1 MFPSRTLN
9 AEYCAFLAQQE
20 LVTIMPLFTLDS
32 ISLLSGNF
40 GPFRLHHETSVPL
53 WLALLL
59 RKSKVCIIRPPAWL
73 GIDSLQIVLRYE
85 KNNDS
90 FYALPHYATEI
101 TSMLLNECE
110 EDFGS
115 DRADLIGKLVG
126 EILIHRWTKVLR
138 DLEIFRTSGIITPG
152 VRVTNLIASE
162 FRRLRPIML
171 RILDDGAD
179 FELMYHKNLE
189 TSSERSSTFTD
200 LSPTTGYTLG
210 TTRATDFED
219 LGTSATKTVDSSLV
233 TPIRTST
240 EYEGSRVVSTRATT
254 SEGVLTDSASRPTGH
269 SGDRLQD
276 ETQPSRRR
284 DEAENPLDTLEEYT
298 PVRPSHTRR
307 RRTLRDI

>member
-59 RKSKVCIIRPPAWL
+59 RKSKVLHNSSSSMAW

-110 EDFGS
+110 EG
-115 DRADLIGKLVG
+115 
-126 EILIHRWTKVLR
+126 
-138 DLEIFRTSGIITPG
+138 FR
-152 VRVTNLIASE
+152 L
-162 FRRLRPIML
+162 
-171 RILDDGAD
+171 
-179 FELMYHKNLE
+179 
-189 TSSERSSTFTD
+189 
-200 LSPTTGYTLG
+200 
-210 TTRATDFED
+210 
-219 LGTSATKTVDSSLV
+219 
-233 TPIRTST
+233 
-240 EYEGSRVVSTRATT
+240 GSR
-254 SEGVLTDSASRPTGH
+254 RP
-269 SGDRLQD
+269 DW
-276 ETQPSRRR
+276 
-284 DEAENPLDTLEEYT
+284 
-298 PVRPSHTRR
+298 
-307 RRTLRDI
+307 